1 MLDKDA
7 YRRDVLDPARARGNT
22 PPADLLAR
30 YALRSSG
37 SLSGEPF
44 ERHLEEVVAYWR
56 TLRQQKR
63 SYARLVDALL
73 VAHGDLRRAGTLT
86 WDGLTAE
93 TARQVADATARVTA
107 TVAAL
112 AGTSTLVGRATL
124 DHLVAE
130 TSGACTEADVRR
142 VLARH
147 GIGVV
152 ERPWRLPDVA
162 PPAYRTLRP
171 ALSLLGM
178 RLSAEVVV
186 GTDAVRRGFRLRDGF
201 RLTAAST
208 PSGRTEGKTDGE
220 KDGRT
225 DGRLTGE
232 MIAAAV
238 RDAAG
243 RARDERKTATDGV
256 LATLA
261 EAAREPGRLDT
272 LLLWEVVEILRPEAA
287 AGMPPKVLAAL
298 ATGLGL
304 AEEEAGE
311 LALAVAA
318 RDVRAPG
325 VESLI
330 QEALQEG
337 RLRAAERLLPGLPAG
352 APPELRARIEER
364 VRQVAGWSEQATGEI
379 AAGRPEAAA
388 ELLDRAW
395 RVAADDEAIGDRL
408 RALPPPP
415 PGEVRTGA
423 GEGRVTVAWTPGPA
437 RVGPVRHRVVRTAGA
452 PARGAADG
460 VVIGETDSNELVD
473 DAPPPAEDLYYC
485 VFAGRTEGIWSA
497 PATGPRVTVL
507 PEVAAVRVVS
517 AEREVTAT
525 WRLPRGAVDVVVT
538 PLDGRDGSALRA
550 GRSGFADTD
559 VVPGRAY
566 RYRVQAAYERSDGT
580 RRLSRGVVAGGSP
593 ESPPLAVPDLS
604 VEHAGGDPP
613 AARITWTPP
622 SAGRVVIR
630 ISDVPPPW
638 PAGTSLPEEDVERY
652 GRPVPGAAV
661 PGADGR
667 VTLSTTASPAGGA
680 GGAAGAGAGPGAGA
694 ADPAPGGGYFV
705 AVSVGAGRA
714 VVGASARLVVVDPV
728 RELTAHRLGDTT
740 VLSWVWPPGAQL
752 AEVTWAP
759 GDTGPSGAGGTGGSG
774 GSGGADPGRWPG
786 AVVVECR
793 RRGYE
798 DNGFRLRVGPG
809 ATVASVRTV
818 VGRLRSR
825 PVTAAIPAIG
835 PEVRYEFRKPRLS
848 RRSAV
853 LVLSADRPCRVPPLL
868 VVHRA
873 GGVIPLRPEQGT
885 VIHEVPAHDL
895 GPGEPLTLRVDVPS
909 PPGSCRLACFPAP
922 GATDDVTLVRLPG
935 IW

>member
-7 YRRDVLDPARARGNT
+7 YRRGVLDPARARGGT

-30 YALRSSG
+30 YALRSSEA
-37 SLSGEPF
+37 LRGEPF

-63 SYARLVDALL
+63 SYAKLVDALM
-73 VAHGDLRRAGTLT
+73 VAHGDLARAGTLT
-86 WDGLTAE
+86 WDGLNEE
-93 TARQVADATARVTA
+93 TTRQVAAATARVTG

-112 AGTSTLVGRATL
+112 AGTSTLIGRATL

-142 VLARH
+142 ILARH
-147 GIGVV
+147 GVEVV
-152 ERPWRLPDVA
+152 ERPWKLPDVA

-178 RLSAEVVV
+178 RLSVEVVV
-186 GTDAVRRGFRLRDGF
+186 GTDVVRRGFRLRDGF
-201 RLTAAST
+201 RLTTASPLT
-208 PSGRTEGKTDGE
+208 GE
-220 KDGRT
+220 PDRGT
-225 DGRLTGE
+225 GGRLTGE
-232 MIAAAV
+232 AIATVV

-243 RARDERKTATDGV
+243 RARDERKTAIDGV

-287 AGMPPKVLAAL
+287 AGMPPKVLTAL

-304 AEEEAGE
+304 VEEEAGE

-318 RDVRAPG
+318 HDVRAPG
-325 VESLI
+325 VESLV

-364 VRQVAGWSEQATGEI
+364 VRQVAAWGEQAGREI
-379 AAGRPEAAA
+379 TAGRPEAAA

-395 RVAADDEAIGDRL
+395 RIAADDETIGDRL

-415 PGEVRTGA
+415 PGEVRVGA
-423 GEGRVTVAWTPGPA
+423 GEGHVTVAWTPGPA
-437 RVGPVRHRVVRTAGA
+437 RVGPVRHRVVRTVGA

-473 DAPPPAEDLYYC
+473 EAPPAAEDLYYC

-497 PATGPRVTVL
+497 PATGPRATVL
-507 PEVAAVRVVS
+507 PEVVAVRVVS

-525 WRLPRGAVDVVVT
+525 WRLPRGAVDAVVT
-538 PLDGRDGSALRA
+538 RLDRRDGPAVRTE
-550 GRSGFADTD
+550 RSGFADTD
-559 VVPGRAY
+559 VVPGRTY

-580 RRLSRGVVAGGSP
+580 RRLSRGVVVGGSP
-593 ESPPLAVPDLS
+593 ESPPQAVRDLS
-604 VEHAGGDPP
+604 VESAGGDPP

-622 SAGRVVIR
+622 AAGRVVIR
-630 ISDVPPPW
+630 TSDVPPPW
-638 PAGTSLPEEDVERY
+638 PAGTSLPERDVERY
-652 GRPVPGAAV
+652 GRPVAGVAV
-661 PGADGR
+661 PGAGGR
-667 VTLSTTASPAGGA
+667 MTLTAAAAPARGGA
-680 GGAAGAGAGPGAGA
+680 GTAGGA

-728 RELTAHRLGDTT
+728 RELTAHRLGDTM
-740 VLSWVWPPGAQL
+740 VLSWIWPPGAQL
-752 AEVTWAP
+752 VEVTWAP
-759 GDTGPSGAGGTGGSG
+759 GGT
-774 GSGGADPGRWPG
+774 APGR
-786 AVVVECR
+786 
-793 RRGYE
+793 
-798 DNGFRLRVGPG
+798 
-809 ATVASVRTV
+809 
-818 VGRLRSR
+818 
-825 PVTAAIPAIG
+825 
-835 PEVRYEFRKPRLS
+835 
-848 RRSAV
+848 
-853 LVLSADRPCRVPPLL
+853 
-868 VVHRA
+868 A
-873 GGVIPLRPEQGT
+873 G
-885 VIHEVPAHDL
+885 
-895 GPGEPLTLRVDVPS
+895 
-909 PPGSCRLACFPAP
+909 
-922 GATDDVTLVRLPG
+922 
-935 IW
+935 